1 MNNFNFYNRFNLWSP
16 IQPASF
22 TDSLSYLQHIE
33 ILKNKINQVIE
44 ELNNANF
51 YARGLKPGK
60 AIDIVGATKG
70 SGFFNGEDPTII
82 NTVINNSVL
91 TGNKPGLYKIFSTKV
106 VNEEMKSGLTFL
118 FQEQPL
124 NHNCETDKLSWG
136 ILKINFVYNPT
147 DADIDYNTYN
157 IKIVDF
163 AFEEE
168 RNLTDKLDRFML
180 VRRINPCNAENVME
194 LYYRVPTKEEATEC
208 ADACGPAALFT
219 LLNIDNREIE
229 FNTYIKLENEG
240 LNTTTY
246 DGINGIITNPVINFD
261 YDDITLIGDT
271 EGYGLM
277 NTRNV
282 KVDPTTTPQLIDSFD
297 TTGDVEMRK
306 VNVLKNHRPY
316 DEEPT
321 TNDIVFNMEVPKLI
335 DNITVENTGDV
346 EGEGSVEV
354 QSIQG
359 AENNVKI
366 TVENTFNEDAFK
378 ESVSDAIKDPTIKEE
393 IGNIVNEYAPAGG
406 GIPADGS
413 MVVYLAPVSGDDS
426 KDGLTEDNA
435 MKTMNALL
443 NKGYA
448 KELEVHLVGESPSA
462 EGEGIIVVNGANYTL
477 IKIIDDVAILAGYSL
492 EVNNSNVIISTDLPS
507 TMPYDEILI
516 KEDTIIDYDS
526 TTERVHYNC
535 YTISNDFAVYT
546 LNETEPEGEPETE
559 TYYNIMPLQ
568 LTMGNM
574 YSLEATNSVIDI
586 QGTFTDILNC
596 KLENTTLNNSIQNLN
611 YHTNSFNTVIFN
623 FDNSTLP
630 VILNG
635 EVVNS
640 TFNSN
645 ANPTSGGAY
654 QYYITTD
661 TVNFNGCTFNY
672 VGINELTYLHF
683 VNGYINNLYIKYTGG
698 STQPRGKRNIQ
709 KTTGSLIYSA
719 AISTSQSTNLS
730 YSDITLKEATIQQ
743 LETLITSL
751 YVSSSTS
758 ISLPV
763 FTRGL
768 YGSNRRNVYA
778 STNYPGYVKVDGETI
793 TIDSNG
799 VISAVAGGEVVV
811 EDGVGFVP
819 VATNAIELYVNFTE
833 GDDSNDGLTAETAL
847 KTIEKALNKR
857 VSKYIKLHLINPFFS
872 LDGSINND
880 YVYIIGDGYDKIE
893 VVEWSGTTGTTSLN
907 IFNTDFVWN
916 VNFEIKLNKVI
927 NSKVSF
933 VYNQTVKNIVL
944 LEANNSTFTNT
955 NIVRITL
962 KELDNIYNCIFN
974 GYLNFDSGH
983 VYNSSIFT
991 TGNTTVNNT
1000 DFVNCY
1006 IPFIKIT
1013 NTGSS
1018 TFFIGCD
1025 IGNMTVNSNSTKA
1038 ITIQE
1043 STVVYLMNN
1052 LNNTLKINLIR
1063 SSINIVD
1070 NFDNI
1075 EEFYAYVLS
1084 AFNIQSQKA
1093 VINGIN
1099 FKYNEP
1105 KNNNFIA
1112 TTNSAGFVK
1121 PDGQSILI
1129 DAEGVIYASG
1139 TAELPIATTEVLGG
1153 VKVGSGLSITED
1165 GVLSTTGEISG
1176 DVNLIPHNETEIT
1189 YYVSGLDGNDETNTG
1204 LTPDSPLM
1212 TLSGALNKH
1221 SSRIIKIIFD
1231 GTLPQDNSITET
1243 YIDGFGYRR
1252 INLDYVKYGFEDLS
1266 EPNLYGPPLYV
1277 KNAGLTLN
1285 ILPRTLRSL
1294 NSYVVATHTDG
1305 QPSHTP
1311 YNITIENSILQ
1322 LNDFE
1327 SLDTVENDYIDKFI
1341 VRNSKVDF
1349 TYNGKNQSNPDDY
1362 NFIIRYGVIENS
1374 IIDTTNVKLDFL
1386 HNAETEHYIS
1396 GSTIRGC
1403 VIDFNRAADVSGE
1416 DKYLYMNNTSILL
1429 KNSALDST
1437 PTISIEK
1444 SVLSN
1449 CTIANSGYNVNSANT
1464 IIANSYLTNCDLDIK
1479 LNNNSVSNT
1488 LKGCRITGVINNTI
1502 SHTWVLNTTATDCD
1516 FRVSVPYNGLVSA
1529 LTLTR
1534 CTYVGTELTDE
1545 NWTLDNTIVNGIN
1558 KNSAESN

>member
-1 MNNFNFYNRFNLWSP
+1 MLYLNAFTPLLPTVFN
-16 IQPASF
+16 
-22 TDSLSYLQHIE
+22 DSLTYLEQVIV
-33 ILKNKINQVIE
+33 LKNKLNEVIKN
-44 ELNNANF
+44 LNEANF
-51 YARGLKPGK
+51 YSRGLKPG
-60 AIDIVGATKG
+60 ANITLADSISG
-70 SGFFNGEDPTII
+70 SALFTGESETII
-82 NTVINNSVL
+82 KTVINNTVFTS
-91 TGNKPGLYKIFSTKV
+91 NKPGWHKIFTTKEIDDTV
-106 VNEEMKSGLTFL
+106 KSGLTFL

-124 NHNCETDKLSWG
+124 NGNCPADALSWG
-136 ILKINFVYNPT
+136 LLKLNFVYQNT
-147 DADIDYNTYN
+147 DADIDLNSFN

-163 AFEEE
+163 GFEEE
-168 RNLTDKLDRFML
+168 RNIDPERLKDFKL
-180 VRRINPCNAENVME
+180 VRRVNPCTGKNIME
-194 LYYRVPTKEEATEC
+194 LYYNVRERVAETEC
-208 ADACGPAALFT
+208 EPAKGPAALFT
-219 LLNIDNREIE
+219 LVNIDNSEVGFDTFI
-229 FNTYIKLENEG
+229 TLENNG
-240 LNTTTY
+240 VNDTTY
-246 DGINGIITNPVINFD
+246 DGITGIETLPIIY
-261 YDDITLIGDT
+261 YD
-271 EGYGLM
+271 
-277 NTRNV
+277 
-282 KVDPTTTPQLIDSFD
+282 FD
-297 TTGDVEMRK
+297 TIGITGDVEGNSPVNSRDLLIENATVDLLIDSIEMNGDVK
-306 VNVLKNHRPY
+306 VNKFDIPENHKPY
-316 DEEPT
+316 EEEPT
-321 TNDIVFNMEVPKLI
+321 KNDILLTAEVPKLI
-335 DNITVENTGDV
+335 DKIKVENTGDIIGS
-346 EGEGSVEV
+346 GEVVVPEV
-354 QSIQG
+354 LG
-359 AENNVKI
+359 AENNIEI
-366 TVENTFNEDAFK
+366 TIENTFDEESFK
-378 ESVSDAIKDPTIKEE
+378 ESVSEAIKDPTIKEE
-393 IGNIVNEYAPAGG
+393 IGDIVNEYSSAGG

-477 IKIIDDVAILAGYSL
+477 IKIVDEVAILAGYSL

-516 KEDTIIDYDS
+516 EEDTVIDYNP
-526 TTERVHYNC
+526 TTERVHINSYSFKPNM
-535 YTISNDFAVYT
+535 YSLKENED
-546 LNETEPEGEPETE
+546 ETEIEEITE
-559 TYYNIMPLQ
+559 NYYSIMPLQ
-568 LTMGNM
+568 LTMGNI
-574 YSLEATNSVIDI
+574 YSLDASNSIIEI

-596 KLENTTLNNSIQNLN
+596 KLENSSFYNTIPSLNI
-611 YHTNSFNTVIFN
+611 TNNNILGSKLHILENTVFNTGEINETTIFSKSEESVSYSIISILN
-623 FDNSTLP
+623 ISINDSIINKINLTHINDTYESKIMTSTLF
-630 VILNG
+630 IHSFINT
-635 EVVNS
+635 NTTS
-640 TFNSN
+640 SNYIDFNSCTCFFGQN
-645 ANPTSGGAY
+645 VGTTRNKKLSFKFSQVFIWGSAPSTASAQANIDSYNSNIAY
-654 QYYITTD
+654 LR
-661 TVNFNGCTFNY
+661 NG
-672 VGINELTYLHF
+672 
-683 VNGYINNLYIKYTGG
+683 LYDLPYTL
-698 STQPRGKRNIQ
+698 
-709 KTTGSLIYSA
+709 KTA
-719 AISTSQSTNLS
+719 STSVL
-730 YSDITLKEATIQQ
+730 
-743 LETLITSL
+743 
-751 YVSSSTS
+751 
-758 ISLPV
+758 
-763 FTRGL
+763 G
-768 YGSNRRNVYA
+768 G
-778 STNYPGYVKVDGETI
+778 VKVDGETI

-799 VISAVAGGEVVV
+799 VISAIAGGEVVV

-819 VATNAIELYVNFTE
+819 VATNAVELYVNFTE

-880 YVYIIGDGYDKIE
+880 YVYIVGDGYDKIE

-907 IFNTDFVWN
+907 IFNADFVWN
-916 VNFEIKLNKVI
+916 VDFEIKLNKVI

-955 NIVRITL
+955 YNVRITL

-974 GYLNFDSGH
+974 GYFNFNNGH

-991 TGNTTVNNT
+991 TGDTTVNNT
-1000 DFVNCY
+1000 DFYNCY

-1038 ITIQE
+1038 ITIQD
-1043 STVVYLMNN
+1043 STVVYLINN

-1099 FKYNEP
+1099 FKYDEP

-1349 TYNGKNQSNPDDY
+1349 TYNGKNQSSPDDY

-1374 IIDTTNVKLDFL
+1374 IIDTTNVQLDFL
-1386 HNAETEHYIS
+1386 HNAESEHYIS

-1403 VIDFNRAADVSGE
+1403 VIDFNKQADVSGE
-1416 DKYLYMNNTSILL
+1416 DKYLYMNDTSILL

-1444 SVLSN
+1444 SVLTN

-1479 LNNNSVSNT
+1479 LDNNSVSNT

-1502 SHTWVLNTTATDCD
+1502 SHSWVLNTTATDCD
-1516 FRVSVPYNGLVSA
+1516 IRVSVPYSGLVSG
-1529 LTLTR
+1529 LTMTR
-1534 CTYVGTELTDE
+1534 CNYVGTELIDE

>member
-1 MNNFNFYNRFNLWSP
+1 MLYLNAFTPLLPTVFN
-16 IQPASF
+16 
-22 TDSLSYLQHIE
+22 DSLTYLEQVIV
-33 ILKNKINQVIE
+33 LKNKLNEVIKN
-44 ELNNANF
+44 LNEANF
-51 YARGLKPGK
+51 YSRGLKPG
-60 AIDIVGATKG
+60 ANITLADSISG
-70 SGFFNGEDPTII
+70 SALFTGESETII
-82 NTVINNSVL
+82 KTVINNTVFTS
-91 TGNKPGLYKIFSTKV
+91 NKPGWHKIFTTKEIDDTV
-106 VNEEMKSGLTFL
+106 KSGLTFL

-124 NHNCETDKLSWG
+124 NDNCPADALSWG
-136 ILKINFVYNPT
+136 LLKLNFVYQNT
-147 DADIDYNTYN
+147 DADIDLNSFN

-163 AFEEE
+163 GFEEE
-168 RNLTDKLDRFML
+168 RNIDPERLKDFKL
-180 VRRINPCNAENVME
+180 VRRVNPCTGKNIME
-194 LYYRVPTKEEATEC
+194 LYYNVRERVAETEC
-208 ADACGPAALFT
+208 EPAKGPAALFT
-219 LLNIDNREIE
+219 LVNIDNSEVGFDTFI
-229 FNTYIKLENEG
+229 TLENNG
-240 LNTTTY
+240 VNDTTY
-246 DGINGIITNPVINFD
+246 DGITGIETLPIIY
-261 YDDITLIGDT
+261 YD
-271 EGYGLM
+271 
-277 NTRNV
+277 
-282 KVDPTTTPQLIDSFD
+282 FD
-297 TTGDVEMRK
+297 TIGITGDVEGNSPVNSRDLLIENATVDLLIDSIEMNGDVK
-306 VNVLKNHRPY
+306 VNKFDIPENHKPY
-316 DEEPT
+316 EEDPT
-321 TNDIVFNMEVPKLI
+321 KNDILLTAEVPKLI
-335 DNITVENTGDV
+335 DKIKVENTGDITGS
-346 EGEGSVEV
+346 GEVVVPEV
-354 QSIQG
+354 LG
-359 AENNVKI
+359 AENNIEI
-366 TVENTFNEDAFK
+366 TIENTFDEEAFK
-378 ESVSDAIKDPTIKEE
+378 ESVSEAIKDPTIKEE
-393 IGNIVNEYAPAGG
+393 IGDIVNEYSSAGG

-516 KEDTIIDYDS
+516 EENTIIDYDS

-623 FDNSTLP
+623 FDNNTLP

-661 TVNFNGCTFNY
+661 TVMFNGCTFNY
-672 VGINELTYLHF
+672 IGINELTYLHF

-768 YGSNRRNVYA
+768 YVGNRRNVYA

-819 VATNAIELYVNFTE
+819 VDTNAVELYVNFTE

-916 VNFEIKLNKVI
+916 VDFEIKLNKVI

-944 LEANNSTFTNT
+944 LEANNSTFTNDY
-955 NIVRITL
+955 NVRITL
-962 KELDNIYNCIFN
+962 KTLDNIYNCIFN

-991 TGNTTVNNT
+991 TGDTTVNNT
-1000 DFVNCY
+1000 DFDYCN

-1038 ITIQE
+1038 ITIQD
-1043 STVVYLMNN
+1043 STVVYLINN

-1063 SSINIVD
+1063 STINIVD

-1204 LTPDSPLM
+1204 LTPDSPLN
-1212 TLSGALNKH
+1212 TLAAALNKH
-1221 SSRIIKIIFD
+1221 ASRQIRIKFD
-1231 GTLPQDNSITET
+1231 GTLNPDNSITET
-1243 YIDGFGYRR
+1243 IIDGFGYRR

-1311 YNITIENSILQ
+1311 YNIVIENSILQ
-1322 LNDFE
+1322 LNDFK
-1327 SLDTVENDYIDKFI
+1327 SLDSVESDYIDKFI

-1403 VIDFNRAADVSGE
+1403 VIEFNRDADVSGE

-1444 SVLSN
+1444 SVLTN

-1479 LNNNSVSNT
+1479 LDNNSVSNT

-1502 SHTWVLNTTATDCD
+1502 SHSWVLNTTATDCD
-1516 FRVSVPYNGLVSA
+1516 IRVSVPYSGLVSG
-1529 LTLTR
+1529 LTMTR
-1534 CTYVGTELTDE
+1534 CNYVGTELIDE